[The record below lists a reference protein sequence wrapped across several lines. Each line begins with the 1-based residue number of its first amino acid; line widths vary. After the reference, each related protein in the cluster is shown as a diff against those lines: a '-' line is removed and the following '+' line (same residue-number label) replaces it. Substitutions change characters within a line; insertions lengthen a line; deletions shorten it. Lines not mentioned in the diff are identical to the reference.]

1 MLLCNIF
8 SFQHFVDKDY
18 TIVKYICILLSLEY
32 GLHHHELL
40 MSDILFKSNNYKLFR
55 EPKAGSI
62 YETDNASS
70 YEEDGLNARSC
81 FSFFLIYVCVFVCRS
96 TLCSDNS
103 SSKLDTL
110 YLSLYGKYLK
120 SGLHVCE

>member
-8 SFQHFVDKDY
+8 SCQHFVDKDY

-32 GLHHHELL
+32 RLHHHELL
-40 MSDILFKSNNYKLFR
+40 MSDILFKSNNYFFENQRRVAYMRQIIQAVTKKMDSMHVR
-55 EPKAGSI
+55 VS
-62 YETDNASS
+62 
-70 YEEDGLNARSC
+70 R
-81 FSFFLIYVCVFVCRS
+81 FFLIYVCVFVCRS

-110 YLSLYGKYLK
+110 YLSLYGKHLK